1 MIGKLTKV
9 KGSRVV
15 GIDASTKSL
24 AYAVIED
31 GKPVIFDEVFFEG
44 STVFERLKHAKQITK
59 SLVESEVLKADYV
72 IIEAAILAKDPRT
85 AIDLGYVFG
94 AILGELMESN
104 PEVHK
109 VVPISWQTAYGV
121 PIIKK
126 DEKEQMKKDFPDRKP
141 SWYQAEGRRRRKE
154 RIMKKSSELFGKE
167 ITSDNIGDA
176 VGIAWFGS
184 TQIVA
189 K

>member
-1 MIGKLTKV
+1 M
-9 KGSRVV
+9 KGNRVV
-15 GIDASTKSL
+15 GIDASTKSI
-24 AYAVIED
+24 AYAIVED
-31 GKPVIFDEVFFEG
+31 GKPVECNEIFFDG
-44 STVFERLKHAKQITK
+44 STVFERLKHAKEITHK
-59 SLVESEVLKADYV
+59 LVSSGVLRADYV

-94 AILGELMESN
+94 AILGELMENN
-104 PEVHK
+104 PQVHK

-121 PIIKK
+121 PLIKK
-126 DEKEQMKKDFPDRKP
+126 DEKDQMKKDFPDRKP

-184 TQIVA
+184 TQIV
-189 K
+189 KE